1 MSTPKRST
9 LVGVAKLAGVS
20 IASVSRVLN
29 GLATSPD
36 VKRRVEQA
44 AAELNYVPDT
54 VARSLKLGRTEQIAF
69 AVADVGNPVYVSMMH
84 AVENIVSA
92 SGFRLV
98 ISSTG
103 SDPADQIDVVRSA
116 NRGYADGLIL
126 VPLRLT
132 DELIRE
138 LKGSRI
144 PIAVIGTLPPRVK
157 LDNVR
162 ADSPAGVGL
171 ALDHLY
177 AQGCRRIA
185 FINGPVDTVPGTARL
200 AGYLDA
206 IDRLELPTSADMQV
220 TADDFTYE
228 AGIRATEML
237 LAQANPDAIMAA
249 NDLLAV
255 AAIKVLT
262 RMGRSVPNDVAVVGM
277 DNTQLAE
284 ITNPSLT
291 SVGLGSES
299 RAQAAA
305 DLLLSR
311 LAEPALPARQIAIAP
326 SLTLRESSTRRRK
339 PRVSKDHPAF
349 GNPNQERQ

>member
-1 MSTPKRST
+1 MGTTKRST
-9 LVGVAKLAGVS
+9 LVGVAERAGVS

-29 GLATSPD
+29 GLPTSPD
-36 VKRRVEQA
+36 VKRRVEEA
-44 AAELNYVPDT
+44 AAELDYVPDT

-84 AVENIVSA
+84 AVENVVSSA
-92 SGFRLV
+92 GYRLV

-103 SDPADQIDVVRSA
+103 IDPADQLDVIRSA

-132 DELIRE
+132 DELLRE
-138 LKGSRI
+138 LQSSRI

-162 ADSPAGVGL
+162 ADSPSGVGL

-185 FINGPVDTVPGTARL
+185 FVNGPVDTVPGAARL

-206 IDRLELPTSADMQV
+206 IERLGLTTNADMQV
-220 TADDFTYE
+220 TADDFTYD
-228 AGIRATEML
+228 AGLSATETL

-262 RMGRSVPNDVAVVGM
+262 RAGRSVPNDVAVVGM
-277 DNTQLAE
+277 DDTELAE

-291 SVGLGSES
+291 SVGLGSKA
-299 RAQAAA
+299 RAEAAA

-311 LAEPALPARQIAIAP
+311 LVNPRIRARQVAIAP
-326 SLTLRESSTRRRK
+326 SLTLRESSTRRRRT
-339 PRVSKDHPAF
+339 RVVKDHPAL
-349 GNPNQERQ
+349 GTQA